1 MKLRTSYFNGT
12 VLKKDITRFSPVWAL
27 YTVFTLLYVILLYDD
42 MFYSADYTF
51 SVMGAVNLGYGGICA
66 LMLFGDLFKSRL
78 CNALHAMPM
87 RREGWFFTH
96 LTAGLLF
103 CLVPNLVGAG
113 LAAILI
119 GQVQYV
125 AFLWLLVAVL
135 SYLFFFGVGVFSVM
149 CAGSRLG
156 AAAIYALINF
166 LAVLLAWLVDT
177 FYAPALPGVV
187 LDLSWMAKVCPVL
200 QLSQLEF
207 IDISIHKYQGLQ
219 VNEILWESFGY
230 AAIVAAVGIAF
241 LALALLVYRKRKLE
255 TAGDFLS
262 LKPISPVFLVLYTL
276 SVGAIFYLIA
286 ELFGGEFGYAFLVV
300 GLIVGFF
307 TGCMLLEKRV
317 KVFRKK
323 RFLQLA
329 VVVLC
334 FFGTVTVTWLD
345 PIGIT
350 RYVPESSQVQ
360 SVSISPFSVQD
371 GITSVTLDKYYY
383 QREALTLTEL
393 GDIEAIRTVHQ
404 HCIDNPINSKPI
416 LSGGGYEVYENS
428 WTPLTITYKLKNG
441 TTVQRRYKFSANS
454 EAGKILKPYF
464 SSAEYILGT
473 ENVADLLSRTMYME
487 YHPNQNNVVVRF
499 QPGSA
504 NNARIEDTAS
514 AYDPPMVSYHVVGTL
529 DNSPEAGALLNG
541 ILADC
546 KEGTMA
552 QLYDYHGDVVGSL
565 SIQYRDENKGNQY
578 KGNQYMDITIYSDSA
593 NTVACLKQLAEK

>member
-1 MKLRTSYFNGT
+1 M
-12 VLKKDITRFSPVWAL
+12 
-27 YTVFTLLYVILLYDD
+27 
-42 MFYSADYTF
+42 
-51 SVMGAVNLGYGGICA
+51 
-66 LMLFGDLFKSRL
+66 
-78 CNALHAMPM
+78 
-87 RREGWFFTH
+87 
-96 LTAGLLF
+96 
-103 CLVPNLVGAG
+103 
-113 LAAILI
+113 
-119 GQVQYV
+119 
-125 AFLWLLVAVL
+125 
-135 SYLFFFGVGVFSVM
+135 
-149 CAGSRLG
+149 
-156 AAAIYALINF
+156 
-166 LAVLLAWLVDT
+166 
-177 FYAPALPGVV
+177 
-187 LDLSWMAKVCPVL
+187 
-200 QLSQLEF
+200 
-207 IDISIHKYQGLQ
+207 
-219 VNEILWESFGY
+219 
-230 AAIVAAVGIAF
+230 
-241 LALALLVYRKRKLE
+241 ALALLVYRKRKLE

-350 RYVPESSQVQ
+350 RYVPENSQVQ

-393 GDIEAIRTVHQ
+393 KDIEAIRTVHQ

-416 LSGGGYEVYENS
+416 LSGDGYEIYTDS

-441 TTVQRRYKFSANS
+441 TAVQRYYKFSANS

-487 YHPNQNNVVVRF
+487 YHPNQNDVVVRF

-504 NNARIEDTAS
+504 NNARIEDVSST
-514 AYDPPMVSYHVVGTL
+514 YDPPMVSYHVVGTL
-529 DNSPEAGALLNG
+529 DNSPEAGALMNA

-565 SIQYRDENKGNQY
+565 SIQYRDENKVNQY

>member
-113 LAAILI
+113 LAAILM

-207 IDISIHKYQGLQ
+207 VDISIHKYQGLQ
-219 VNEILWESFGY
+219 VNEILWGSFGY

-276 SVGAIFYLIA
+276 SAGAIFYLIA

-350 RYVPESSQVQ
+350 RYVPE
-360 SVSISPFSVQD
+360 
-371 GITSVTLDKYYY
+371 
-383 QREALTLTEL
+383 
-393 GDIEAIRTVHQ
+393 
-404 HCIDNPINSKPI
+404 NS
-416 LSGGGYEVYENS
+416 
-428 WTPLTITYKLKNG
+428 
-441 TTVQRRYKFSANS
+441 
-454 EAGKILKPYF
+454 
-464 SSAEYILGT
+464 
-473 ENVADLLSRTMYME
+473 
-487 YHPNQNNVVVRF
+487 
-499 QPGSA
+499 
-504 NNARIEDTAS
+504 
-514 AYDPPMVSYHVVGTL
+514 
-529 DNSPEAGALLNG
+529 
-541 ILADC
+541 
-546 KEGTMA
+546 
-552 QLYDYHGDVVGSL
+552 
-565 SIQYRDENKGNQY
+565 
-578 KGNQYMDITIYSDSA
+578 
-593 NTVACLKQLAEK
+593 

>member
-51 SVMGAVNLGYGGICA
+51 SVMGAVNLGYSGICA

-207 IDISIHKYQGLQ
+207 IDISIHKYQGVQ
-219 VNEILWESFGY
+219 VNEILWGSFGY
-230 AAIVAAVGIAF
+230 AAIVAAAGIAF

-317 KVFRKK
+317 MVFRKK

-360 SVSISPFSVQD
+360 SVSISPFGTQEVM
-371 GITSVTLDKYYY
+371 TSISDDKYYY
-383 QREALTLTEL
+383 QRETLTLTEL
-393 GDIEAIRTVHQ
+393 KDIEAIRTVHQ
-404 HCIDNPINSKPI
+404 QCIDNPINSKPI
-416 LSGGGYEVYENS
+416 LSGGGYEVYEDS
-428 WTPLTITYKLKNG
+428 WTPLTIAYKMKSG
-441 TTVQRRYKFSANS
+441 MQVKRCYRFSAKS
-454 EAGKILKPYF
+454 DPGEVLKLYF
-464 SSAEYILGT
+464 SSAQYVLGT
-473 ENVADLLSRTMYME
+473 EKVEKLLPRIERVEFVAYNEPYCRVTI
-487 YHPNQNNVVVRF
+487 
-499 QPGSA
+499 
-504 NNARIEDTAS
+504 NARQAATGKLDEQDGVIYNVTGGMENSEEAKGLFNAIVNDCED
-514 AYDPPMVSYHVVGTL
+514 GNL
-529 DNSPEAGALLNG
+529 
-541 ILADC
+541 
-546 KEGTMA
+546 A
-552 QLYDYHGDVVGSL
+552 QLWDYHDDNAVWGSI
-565 SIQYRDENKGNQY
+565 SIEYRDDRNNY
-578 KGNQYMDITIYSDSA
+578 QYMDITVYGDSV
-593 NTVACLKQLAEK
+593 NTTRCLQLLQLK